1 MVEPKLTQNAK
12 ETIKAEVQGV
22 SKERREILRSIHEA
36 TFDKSMNDTG
46 RITTVI
52 SRFATLLISLSEQT
66 DSIQKK
72 LIWLTRIIALLTLV
86 LVGLTFVLL
95 FKK

>member
-12 ETIKAEVQGV
+12 EIIETEIQEI

-36 TFDKSMNDTG
+36 TFDRSMNETG

-52 SRFATLLISLSEQT
+52 SRFATLLVSLSEQT

-72 LIWLTRIIALLTLV
+72 VIFLTWVITILTAALVFLTLV
-86 LVGLTFVLL
+86 LL
-95 FKK
+95 FK